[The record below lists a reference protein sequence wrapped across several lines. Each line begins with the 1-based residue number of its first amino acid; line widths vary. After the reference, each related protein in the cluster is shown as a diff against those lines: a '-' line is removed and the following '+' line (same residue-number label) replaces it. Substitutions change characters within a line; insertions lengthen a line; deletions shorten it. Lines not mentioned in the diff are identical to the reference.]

1 MRAGL
6 KTAYGLELS
15 DELILLARVSRRGS
29 SQVVLSAPLAA
40 PETAR
45 ALQQAEDEV
54 ARGAAVLA
62 VAAPAAHTAVRRLR
76 APFASPK
83 KAARIW
89 PALLDVELPFP
100 VESACCCYGT
110 ARVEQG
116 GTIGVAA
123 AMRNHDL
130 AAFLDACRTRGFDPT
145 HCDAEALALWSQQA
159 VETPPV
165 RMDRPRAV
173 VWLGP
178 DHVTIA
184 RGHGAEFIA
193 AHVLRASP
201 LSGDPAAFDA
211 LWTARAAQ
219 ILGTHLAE
227 SGQTEMD
234 VWWAGPGAVND
245 TLVTRLRRLL
255 PADLAIRHETCR
267 QPASML
273 ARALARRAADESGM
287 NFRSG
292 EWMHPALGRTRA
304 KELKNA
310 YIGVITVALLV
321 LGLNLGES
329 ILRRRQT
336 ETLQRRL
343 TVAAQVIA
351 GSRIPRGQER
361 LMVERAIAARA
372 QETLPFR
379 QALDPEGME
388 GRLARIVEAAS
399 ASGVEL
405 SRLGLSSATI
415 SMEGSAPDIQDIE
428 RLAERVRALGWAVQS
443 DSPGRTPAGH
453 PRFILKGQIH
463 HEE

>member
-1 MRAGL
+1 
-6 KTAYGLELS
+6 
-15 DELILLARVSRRGS
+15 
-29 SQVVLSAPLAA
+29 
-40 PETAR
+40 
-45 ALQQAEDEV
+45 
-54 ARGAAVLA
+54 
-62 VAAPAAHTAVRRLR
+62 
-76 APFASPK
+76 
-83 KAARIW
+83 
-89 PALLDVELPFP
+89 
-100 VESACCCYGT
+100 
-110 ARVEQG
+110 
-116 GTIGVAA
+116 
-123 AMRNHDL
+123 
-130 AAFLDACRTRGFDPT
+130 
-145 HCDAEALALWSQQA
+145 
-159 VETPPV
+159 
-165 RMDRPRAV
+165 
-173 VWLGP
+173 
-178 DHVTIA
+178 
-184 RGHGAEFIA
+184 
-193 AHVLRASP
+193 
-201 LSGDPAAFDA
+201 
-211 LWTARAAQ
+211 
-219 ILGTHLAE
+219 
-227 SGQTEMD
+227 
-234 VWWAGPGAVND
+234 
-245 TLVTRLRRLL
+245 
-255 PADLAIRHETCR
+255 
-267 QPASML
+267 
-273 ARALARRAADESGM
+273 
-287 NFRSG
+287 
-292 EWMHPALGRTRA
+292 
-304 KELKNA
+304 LKNA